1 MKDRKA
7 ELFNMIEYHNK
18 LYWIDNDPKISDI
31 EYDNLVKEYIK
42 LGGKLEDF
50 KFNTRLS
57 LTKYIHKIPMLSL
70 DKAYSHD
77 EIIKWCQKVC
87 RSKDE
92 IILIQ
97 PKFDGWAGKL
107 IFIDNKFKL
116 VTRGDGKIGEDIS
129 NKLEIIQLPEFKDIK
144 SNTFIIGEIILS
156 NINFNK
162 YKNQILRDNNQPYK
176 SPRSALAG
184 LLGSKEI
191 KYKFNNKILEFL
203 PYAYSSTAKFFKDL
217 ENIHDF
223 NKLVDNIKQIYKSY
237 PMDGIVFKLADTE
250 YYNSLGNTSHHPY
263 GAIAF
268 KFGNPSGISKLI
280 NVEWFIG
287 KNNTINPV
295 GIIQPVVIAGHE
307 IRRVNLHNA
316 QMMID
321 KQLHINDEVVIER
334 CGEIIPDVVEVK
346 PSVNRK
352 PIILNQCPCC
362 GSNIKYEPPFLYCT
376 NLNCS
381 GSLSKRL
388 IDSCVRLGI
397 DNIGKG
403 TINKLIDIGI
413 ADIYDILTI
422 DKEILYELPG
432 FAEISVNNLYNE
444 IQKVVNNEIED
455 WKILS
460 CLNINGFGDELSRS
474 ILTIYTFD
482 ELLNCNIDDFIK
494 IPGLSEIRAYNLLIG
509 LDDNNE
515 LLINL
520 LNLLK
525 VKITKNNKSI
535 IDQKTIC
542 FTGKMPNPRSYYEKL
557 AENKGYHPINSVTK
571 DLDILV
577 TSEIDRKSSKINK
590 AKKLNIKIITL
601 DEFLNL

>member
-1 MKDRKA
+1 MTDRKT
-7 ELFNMIEYHNK
+7 ELFKIIEYHNK
-18 LYWIDNDPKISDI
+18 LYWIDNNPQISDVD
-31 EYDNLVKEYIK
+31 YDNLVREYIN

-50 KFNTRLS
+50 QFKSQIIDN
-57 LTKYIHKIPMLSL
+57 KYTHQIPMLSL
-70 DKAYSHD
+70 DKAYSYND
-77 EIIKWCQKVC
+77 VLKWCEKVC
-87 RSKDE
+87 RSKQE
-92 IILIQ
+92 IILVQ
-97 PKFDGWAGKL
+97 PKYDGWAGKL
-107 IFIDNKFKL
+107 IYKNNKFQL

-129 NKLEIIQLPEFKDIK
+129 NKLQLIKIPEFKDLK
-144 SNTFIIGEIILS
+144 NNSFIIGEIILS
-156 NINFNK
+156 NINFTK
-162 YKNQILRDNNQPYK
+162 YKNYILRDNNQPYK

-184 LLGSKEI
+184 LLGSKEV
-191 KYKFNNKILEFL
+191 KYKFNEPILDFL
-203 PYAYSSTAKFFKDL
+203 PYCYSSITKYFDEL
-217 ENIHDF
+217 TNEQSF
-223 NKLVDNIKQIYKSY
+223 NEIIKSIKEIYKSY
-237 PMDGIVFKLADTE
+237 PMDGIVFKLADLE
-250 YYNSLGNTSHHPY
+250 YYNSLGSTSHHPY

-295 GIIQPVVIAGHE
+295 GIVEPVIIADHE

-321 KQLHINDEVVIER
+321 KQLHINDLVVIER
-334 CGEIIPDVVEVK
+334 CGEIIPDVVEVR
-346 PSVNRK
+346 PSKDRI
-352 PIILNQCPCC
+352 PIILNKCPSC
-362 GSNIKYEPPFLYCT
+362 GSDIKYEPPFLYCI
-376 NLNCS
+376 NSNCT

-388 IDSCVRLGI
+388 TDSCIRLGI

-413 ADIYDILTI
+413 EDIYDILTI
-422 DKEILYELPG
+422 DKESLYELPG
-432 FAEISVNNLYNE
+432 FAEVSVNNLYNK
-444 IQKVVNNEIED
+444 IQKVVNSEIED

-474 ILTIYTFD
+474 ILKIYNFD

-525 VKITKNNKSI
+525 VKITKYNNNI
-535 IDQKTIC
+535 QKTIC
-542 FTGKMPNPRSYYEKL
+542 FTGKMANSRSYYEKL
-557 AENKGYHPINSVTK
+557 AESKGFHPVNTVTK
-571 DLDILV
+571 DLNLLV
-577 TSEIDRKSSKINK
+577 TSEIDRKSSKIDK